1 VPGAPDPSDPK
12 SAKLRTPRFISQ
24 FATLQAERPAPKPPM
39 WRRLVLLVALAGAVA
54 LAFYDIFGGL
64 ARSS

>member
-1 VPGAPDPSDPK
+1 VPK
-12 SAKLRTPRFISQ
+12 QRTPRFISQ
-24 FATLQAERPAPKPPM
+24 FATLQAERPASRPPL
-39 WRRLVLLVALAGAVA
+39 WRRLVLFVLLAGAIA

>member
-1 VPGAPDPSDPK
+1 MPGLPDPTDPK
-12 SAKLRTPRFISQ
+12 SAKQRTPRFISQ
-24 FATLQAERPAPKPPM
+24 FATLQAERPTPKPPL
-39 WRRLVLLVALAGAVA
+39 WRRLVLLLILACAVA